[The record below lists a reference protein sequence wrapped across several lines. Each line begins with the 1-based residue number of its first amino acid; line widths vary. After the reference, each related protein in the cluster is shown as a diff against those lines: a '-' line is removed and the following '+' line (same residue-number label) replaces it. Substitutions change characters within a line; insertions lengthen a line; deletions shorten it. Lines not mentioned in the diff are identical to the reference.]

1 MLDKKIRGINEAFV
15 GGYPDVFDKDIF
27 SVENIEWALLTVES
41 RIQFTNYEG
50 VLFPMYDLISF
61 AVNPNDK
68 AKHSTQI
75 TEGDKLTI
83 KAISNFQKGQEIY
96 DHPNLQNERLLISYA
111 RITKDSNDDCFSLTL
126 SYTTKK
132 EDQLAKKRVEFF
144 SKYFLY
150 DQGHIDM
157 M

>member
-15 GGYPDVFDKDIF
+15 GGYPDIFDKDVF
-27 SVENIEWALLTVES
+27 SNENIEWALLTVES
-41 RIQFTNYEG
+41 RLQFINYEG
-50 VLFPMYDLISF
+50 VLFPMYDLVSF
-61 AVNPNDK
+61 GVNPNDK
-68 AKHSTQI
+68 TKQSNHLYENEKI
-75 TEGDKLTI
+75 TI
-83 KAISNFQKGQEIY
+83 KAITSFESGQEIF
-96 DHPNLQNERLLISYA
+96 DHPSLQNERLLISYG
-111 RITKDSNDDCFSLTL
+111 RITKDSPEDCFGINL